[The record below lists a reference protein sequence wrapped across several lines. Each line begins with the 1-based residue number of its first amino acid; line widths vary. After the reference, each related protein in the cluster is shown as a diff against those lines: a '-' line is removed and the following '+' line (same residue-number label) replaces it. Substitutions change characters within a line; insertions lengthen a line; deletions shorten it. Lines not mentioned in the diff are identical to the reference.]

1 MRHSLRTEF
10 SAQALL
16 APLLALALAVSWTR
30 GATVLTTHAPAVST
44 SDAHETAKKI
54 ARVIMGEEDLSGPK
68 PNGTTD
74 TGFRDPAR
82 ESMSTRQEQRRKDT
96 ILQLM
101 EQSEE
106 NLRKSR
112 DVEQFDINKNLTEQ
126 YDIIRAI
133 PMRHTRKKGHNNCG
147 IITFDLHQ
155 ASHKEKLVRAEL
167 LLNTKLRVGAA
178 RSSGSGVRIV
188 RIYRVGEDGSH
199 RELITQK
206 VIAFSPMIRNQDKIR
221 WETFDVLPAV
231 KQWMNGEPNHGL
243 QLDVLANNESMKC
256 GSRPD
261 VHFVRGF
268 HKLNRPVLLV
278 YSHDYSEPI
287 RRHGNQRVLAP
298 YRRSR
303 RSSSPAQEQSQSANL
318 HRCMRREYNLDFL
331 SAGILG
337 DSLIAP
343 ATLDIGICNGECIS
357 PGSTN
362 GMRLT
367 NHARLQ
373 AVLHSNKT
381 LEHTIPAPCCSP
393 NTLGAVSFIY
403 QVQGTMVARIR
414 HDVVVDSCG
423 CR

>member
-1 MRHSLRTEF
+1 MAREADGNARSTACSIVGALFFCALIVAQTFGSVDAARNGSGRLSHHRASMVLGEIIETDVSRMEAMRYPSRSNMSAIPDVLRRKLQQLVTNA
-10 SAQALL
+10 SR
-16 APLLALALAVSWTR
+16 PR
-30 GATVLTTHAPAVST
+30 
-44 SDAHETAKKI
+44 HETNI
-54 ARVIMGEEDLSGPK
+54 RRG
-68 PNGTTD
+68 
-74 TGFRDPAR
+74 GF
-82 ESMSTRQEQRRKDT
+82 
-96 ILQLM
+96 
-101 EQSEE
+101 
-106 NLRKSR
+106 NVLRSHP
-112 DVEQFDINKNLTEQ
+112 
-126 YDIIRAI
+126 YA
-133 PMRHTRKKGHNNCG
+133 GHNNCS

-167 LLNTKLRVGAA
+167 LLHTKLRVGAA

-199 RELITQK
+199 QELITQK
-206 VIAFSPMIRNQDKIR
+206 VIAFSPMIRDQDKIR

-231 KQWMNGEPNHGL
+231 KQWMKGEPNHGL

-256 GSRPD
+256 GSRRD

-268 HKLNRPVLLV
+268 NKLNRPVLLV

-298 YRRSR
+298 YRRSH

-381 LEHTIPAPCCSP
+381 LEHIIPAPCCSP
-393 NTLGAVSFIY
+393 NTMGSRSFIY
-403 QVQGTMVARIR
+403 HVQGTVVARIR
-414 HDVVVDSCG
+414 HDVVVESCG